1 MDVSVKTL
9 AGKAAGKAS
18 LDDAIFGVEE
28 IRSDILHRAV
38 RWQLAKRQAG
48 THKTQS
54 RSEVSVTTKKFIRQ
68 KGSGGARHGSRNAPI
83 FVGGGVAHGPRVRS
97 HEHALPKKI
106 RKLAL
111 AHALSAKVKD
121 NALIVLDE
129 AKLASPKTKDLRGQL
144 AGLGIENA
152 LIIGG
157 ISLDDNFAKAARN
170 IPNVDVLPV
179 MGLNV
184 YDVMRRKT
192 LVLTKDAIE
201 GISLRF
207 DGKLGTAQ
215 LFSKDNFLDDIQTI
229 DGVGPKAAKAFKAE
243 KVATLTA
250 FAALPEAERAALLE
264 KMGKAEKA
272 DREDWL
278 GQARSMIDG
287 EPPRA
292 KADRDYAARQLAKR
306 AKDGKQTNG

>member
-9 AGKAAGKAS
+9 DGKAAGKLA
-18 LDDAIFGVEE
+18 LDDAIFGLED

-97 HEHALPKKI
+97 HGHGLPKAI

-111 AHALSAKVKD
+111 ANALSSKAKD
-121 NALIVLDE
+121 GAIIVLDD
-129 AKLASPKTKDLRGQL
+129 AKLDAPKTKDLRGKL

-157 ISLDDNFAKAARN
+157 ISVDDNFAKAARN

-179 MGLNV
+179 IGLNV

-192 LVLTKDAIE
+192 LVLTKDAVD
-201 GISLRF
+201 GISQRF
-207 DGKLGTAQ
+207 EGKLQGASP
-215 LFSKDNFLDDIQTI
+215 FSKDNFVDDIQLV
-229 DGVGPKAAKAFKAE
+229 DGIGPKAAKALRVEKAG
-243 KVATLTA
+243 TLTG
-250 FAALPEAERAALLE
+250 FVALSDADRAALLE
-264 KMGKAEKA
+264 KIGKADKA
-272 DREDWL
+272 KTEDWL
-278 GQARSMIDG
+278 GQCKEMIAG
-287 EPPRA
+287 GAPRA
-292 KADRDYAARQLAKR
+292 KVDKEYAARLLAKR
-306 AKDGKQTNG
+306 AKEAK

>member
-9 AGKAAGKAS
+9 DGKAAGKAA
-18 LDDAIFGVEE
+18 LDDAIFGIED
-28 IRSDILHRAV
+28 IRSDVLHRTV

-97 HEHALPKKI
+97 HAHGLPKAN

-111 AHALSAKVKD
+111 AHALSSKAKD
-121 NALIVLDE
+121 GTLIVLDD
-129 AKLASPKTKDLRGQL
+129 AKLDAPKTKDLRGKL

-157 ISLDDNFAKAARN
+157 VSVDENFAKAARN

-179 MGLNV
+179 IGLNV

-192 LVLTKDAIE
+192 LVLTKDAVD
-201 GISLRF
+201 GISQRF
-207 DGKLGTAQ
+207 EGKLQGASP
-215 LFSKDNFLDDIQTI
+215 FSKDNFIDDIQLV
-229 DGVGPKAAKAFKAE
+229 DGIGPKTAKALRAAGAGTLTGYVALSDADRNAALE
-243 KVATLTA
+243 KV
-250 FAALPEAERAALLE
+250 
-264 KMGKAEKA
+264 GKVEKA
-272 DREDWL
+272 NTEDWL
-278 GQARSMIDG
+278 GQCKEMIAG
-287 EPPRA
+287 EPPRS
-292 KADRDYAARQLAKR
+292 KVDKEYAARLLAKR
-306 AKDGKQTNG
+306 AKEAK

>member
-9 AGKAAGKAS
+9 DGKAAGKAA
-18 LDDAIFGVEE
+18 LDDAIFGVED
-28 IRSDILHRAV
+28 IRTDILHRTV

-97 HEHALPKKI
+97 HAHGLPKAI

-111 AHALSAKVKD
+111 AHALSAKAKD
-121 NALIVLDE
+121 GAIIILDD
-129 AKLASPKTKDLRGQL
+129 AKMDAPKTKDLRGKL

-157 ISLDDNFAKAARN
+157 VSVDENFAKAARN

-179 MGLNV
+179 IGLNV

-192 LVLTKDAIE
+192 LVLTKDAVD
-201 GISLRF
+201 GISQRF
-207 DGKLGTAQ
+207 EGKLQAASP
-215 LFSKDNFLDDIQTI
+215 FSKENFIDDIQLV
-229 DGVGPKAAKAFKAE
+229 DGIGPKTAKALRAVGAGSLTGYVALSDADRKAALEKVNKVEKAE
-243 KVATLTA
+243 REEWLAQCKEMIAGEAPRSKVDK
-250 FAALPEAERAALLE
+250 E
-264 KMGKAEKA
+264 
-272 DREDWL
+272 
-278 GQARSMIDG
+278 
-287 EPPRA
+287 
-292 KADRDYAARQLAKR
+292 YAARLLAKR
-306 AKDGKQTNG
+306 AKEAK